1 MRKLA
6 MMCKS
11 PSLTHKNKHK
21 TETSHLREVLN
32 LHLFFTGRAPLVLYI
47 SWKPCTR
54 ASKQDE
60 VRSPTL
66 LYRPLPVKLQRS
78 HDEAGLAQRAP
89 VVQHPQCPR
98 AGPQRGGE
106 RRPVVCDLS
115 GGVHQD
121 VVGGG
126 DDVGGVDPDNRSS
139 QVALAPAP
147 ALHGH
152 RLVLWPQ
159 ETPPVPEETLLRIP
173 VGPHLNSRKVRDDS

>member
-6 MMCKS
+6 MTCKS
-11 PSLTHKNKHK
+11 PRLITNTRTKQ
-21 TETSHLREVLN
+21 TSHLRKVLN
-32 LHLFFTGRAPLVLYI
+32 LHFFFTGRAALVLYI

-54 ASKQDE
+54 ASKQ
-60 VRSPTL
+60 VWSPTL

-78 HDEAGLAQRAP
+78 YNEAGLAQRAP
-89 VVQHPQCPR
+89 VVQHPQCPHAR
-98 AGPQRGGE
+98 PQRGGE

-126 DDVGGVDPDNRSS
+126 DDVGWVDPDNRSR

-152 RLVLWPQ
+152 RLVLRSQ

-173 VGPHLNSRKVRDDS
+173 VGPHLKSGKVRVDS